1 MHVPGSLSK
10 VSSSPGLY
18 EILAQMRGMSMS
30 IDRFL
35 KTQVMEVDV
44 EAMIATVHRREVTP
58 NRGFLESGNPPR
70 KKNLLNSGVGIIVIW
85 PDLVIF
91 SFKNR
96 SFSGVYQTPGGLRSV
111 SLHFKH
117 ASTYLWS

>member
-58 NRGFLESGNPPR
+58 NGGFLESGNPPP
-70 KKNLLNSGVGIIVIW
+70 KKI
-85 PDLVIF
+85 
-91 SFKNR
+91 
-96 SFSGVYQTPGGLRSV
+96 
-111 SLHFKH
+111 SLIQV
-117 ASTYLWS
+117 